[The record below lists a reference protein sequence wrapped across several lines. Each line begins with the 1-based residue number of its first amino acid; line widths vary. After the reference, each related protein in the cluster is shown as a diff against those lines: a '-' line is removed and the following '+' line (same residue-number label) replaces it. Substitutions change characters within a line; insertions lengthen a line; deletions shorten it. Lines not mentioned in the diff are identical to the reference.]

1 MDIDDRQREEER
13 DEEEMGTANGMK
25 QNNEP
30 QTTNIVHFLD
40 PAIVA
45 DTRELLLRSE
55 AEVTDTLPLHRTS
68 VVTNSLVVG
77 IGNRAAVLA
86 RSSSEFEAL
95 QEPVNAIDSSCP
107 SRRPR
112 KRRNRCS
119 SERIY
124 RGD

>member
-40 PAIVA
+40 PATVA
-45 DTRELLLRSE
+45 DTKELPLRSE
-55 AEVTDTLPLHRTS
+55 AVVTDTLPLHRTS

-77 IGNRAAVLA
+77 IGSRAAVLA
-86 RSSSEFEAL
+86 RSNSEFEAL
-95 QEPVNAIDSSCP
+95 REPANAIDSSCP

-124 RGD
+124 RKD